1 MLTSDYESC
10 PLGVIEA
17 MAAGVP
23 VVATAV
29 GGLPELVTEGE
40 HGLLAPAGDVGALAD
55 AVQRLVARSGRRS
68 RAWAPPA
75 VSAHD
80 RQLSRERM
88 VAELEAVYAE
98 LQSLGKGRP
107 SAEGYERRGGRPRT
121 TVCGGSSFFP
131 WSSARR
137 RSRPVLRSPL
147 PATGL
152 IRLDGDIGGVHDAGR
167 YSYVILNAWE
177 SNRIA
182 LLKAANPAVK
192 VLVYKDMSSTR
203 SYAVHAG
210 KDDALLPTGVGYAA
224 AEQAHAE
231 WFLRDTHGDRVEWA
245 GYDDHW
251 WMDVGSASYQAAWLA
266 AVQDEA
272 VRNGWDGVFV
282 DNAMADPQWYLGG
295 RILARYPSASTY
307 AAATRS
313 FLAAVGPALLAK
325 GLIVLPNISDASP
338 EVWADWIHFTSGGL
352 KEHWMKYPAAGSW
365 FADWGFNYMQALL
378 DATEAQNKIFIGLTA
393 STADDVHSMRYA
405 RASFLVGW
413 DGGGS
418 ALVYTAGKG
427 VDPWS
432 DEWTSDVGR
441 PAAARIKVGSSAYRR
456 DYTGGTALVNT
467 SETAS
472 QTFELARSY
481 LTPEGAPVTSI
492 TVQPRSGIVLRLPP
506 GVLDFQAP
514 SPPACARDACDHALR
529 RPRCRSGDHDPP
541 RERGRYEGRRS
552 GP

>member
-1 MLTSDYESC
+1 MV
-10 PLGVIEA
+10 LG
-17 MAAGVP
+17 
-23 VVATAV
+23 ATAV
-29 GGLPELVTEGE
+29 S
-40 HGLLAPAGDVGALAD
+40 AGSALA
-55 AVQRLVARSGRRS
+55 A
-68 RAWAPPA
+68 
-75 VSAHD
+75 
-80 RQLSRERM
+80 
-88 VAELEAVYAE
+88 
-98 LQSLGKGRP
+98 
-107 SAEGYERRGGRPRT
+107 
-121 TVCGGSSFFP
+121 
-131 WSSARR
+131 
-137 RSRPVLRSPL
+137 

-152 IRLDGDIGGVHDAGR
+152 IRLDGDIGGVHEAGR

-182 LLKAANPAVK
+182 ALKAANPAVK

-224 AEQAHAE
+224 AEQAHPE
-231 WFLRDTHGDRVEWA
+231 WFLRDTHGDRVEWS

-251 WMDVGSASYQAAWLA
+251 WMDVGSATYQAAWLA

-282 DNAMADPQWYLGG
+282 DNAMASPQWYLGG
-295 RILARYPSASTY
+295 RTLARYPSADAY

-313 FLAAVGPALLAK
+313 FLAAVGPNLLAR

-393 STADDVHSMRYA
+393 GTADDVHSMRYA
-405 RASFLVGW
+405 RASFLIGW
-413 DGGGS
+413 DGGAG
-418 ALVYTAGKG
+418 ALAYSAGKG

-441 PAAARIKVGSSAYRR
+441 PAAALVKVGSSAYRR

-481 LTPEGAPVTSI
+481 LTPEGVPVTSI
-492 TVQPRSGIVLRLPP
+492 AIEPRSGLVLRLPP
-506 GVLDFQAP
+506 GAVDPAPAATPDSPAAPATSATPPPDAPAP
-514 SPPACARDACDHALR
+514 SMSFRATTTRPATTRRTTAGPTVR
-529 RPRCRSGDHDPP
+529 RPVKRISLQAGVVLHGRVHA
-541 RERGRYEGRRS
+541 RGTWRVSVYWKQQSHWRLFARTRTNAAGVFRVAKPLRARHAVRMRAVARAGRTWANSRVVRVS
-552 GP
+552 SAS